1 MNTNNPVAGF
11 SAKDIIKKFHWLID
25 NGLSIEEAIQIIKSQ
40 TNLES
45 VIEYLDNYLKSRRK
59 V

>member
-11 SAKDIIKKFHWLID
+11 SAKDIIKKFHWLLD
-25 NGLSIEEAIQIIKSQ
+25 SGLSIEEAFQTIKNQ

-45 VIEYLDNYLKSRRK
+45 IIEYLDNYLKSRRK
-59 V
+59 A

>member
-1 MNTNNPVAGF
+1 MNTHNPVAGF
-11 SAKDIIKKFHWLID
+11 SAKDIIKKFHWLLD

-45 VIEYLDNYLKSRRK
+45 VIEYIDNYLKSRRK
-59 V
+59 A

>member
-1 MNTNNPVAGF
+1 MNTHNPVAGF

-25 NGLSIEEAIQIIKSQ
+25 SGLSIEEAIQIIKNQ

-45 VIEYLDNYLKSRRK
+45 VIEYIDNYLKSRRK
-59 V
+59 A